1 MLFVAC
7 GYELQEHKTHIPC
20 NGHARTASSLQLPSM
35 FILMLLARWET
46 RIYGILSLRLK
57 RAIHFQAGE
66 LETTH
71 ASRLTPHEFKHLFF
85 GFLLRSPAIVYRY
98 PGTPDRFG

>member
-35 FILMLLARWET
+35 FILMLLARLET
-46 RIYGILSLRLK
+46 RIYGI
-57 RAIHFQAGE
+57 
-66 LETTH
+66 
-71 ASRLTPHEFKHLFF
+71 
-85 GFLLRSPAIVYRY
+85 
-98 PGTPDRFG
+98 